1 MDRLFATAEMEAA
14 GMGEAHPGL
23 EYLVLSALRLPD
35 GSARRTFQR
44 IGADP
49 DAFGASLVEQHD
61 DALRSIGIEPNDGAV
76 DADPPEPAV
85 SKRPIPFEPPTREVF
100 QEVVALVRKEK
111 SQIYGAYIVLV
122 AAGREHGTTART
134 LEMMDVDREALATAA
149 RAEIDVLN
157 DTRP

>member
-1 MDRLFATAEMEAA
+1 MDRLFATAELEAA
-14 GMGEAHPGL
+14 RMGEARPDL

-49 DAFGASLVEQHD
+49 DAFGTSLVEQHD
-61 DALRSIGIEPNDGAV
+61 DALRSIGLEPNDGAA
-76 DADPPEPAV
+76 DADPPEPAT
-85 SKRPIPFEPPTREVF
+85 STRPIRFEPPARDVF

-134 LEMMDVDREALATAA
+134 LEMMGVDREALAKAA

-157 DTRP
+157 GMPP